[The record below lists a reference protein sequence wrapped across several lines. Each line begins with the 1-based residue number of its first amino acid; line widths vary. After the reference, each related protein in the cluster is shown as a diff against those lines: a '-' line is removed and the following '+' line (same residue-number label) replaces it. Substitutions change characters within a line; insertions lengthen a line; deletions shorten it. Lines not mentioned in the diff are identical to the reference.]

1 MAKTHVVHV
10 TEDLVRRAT
19 QRDSQHCMI
28 AEAIKRGDPDNI
40 RNVWVDLQTI
50 RWSDRKKGVRFVA
63 LTPPEAANALV
74 SFDRGEPLE
83 PFSFACKII
92 QETRL
97 KDVKVDSEGNVMRGT
112 TGRPLYEERRGRK
125 SWKRSAQVIEGG
137 QISIPL
143 AHLGGSDAGEHPRT
157 GEQRLEKRR
166 TGTYRTRSAPKEPP
180 ANASNIE
187 LSRQAYRQ
195 YGRRVLKK

>member
-1 MAKTHVVHV
+1 MTDGPTVLAVQAASIV

-50 RWSDRKKGVRFVA
+50 RWSDRKKGVRLVA

-83 PFSFACKII
+83 PFSSRARSSK
-92 QETRL
+92 RL
-97 KDVKVDSEGNVMRGT
+97 
-112 TGRPLYEERRGRK
+112 
-125 SWKRSAQVIEGG
+125 A
-137 QISIPL
+137 
-143 AHLGGSDAGEHPRT
+143 
-157 GEQRLEKRR
+157 
-166 TGTYRTRSAPKEPP
+166 
-180 ANASNIE
+180 
-187 LSRQAYRQ
+187 
-195 YGRRVLKK
+195 